1 MQADENE
8 RQYRIIDQLMTSHAV
23 LRDRYARRAK
33 LLNVSLLSFAIA
45 LNGFVFASDD
55 FLKLLFPGHAVAAKI
70 ALGIISIALLILS
83 IVELRVDW
91 EGQSQSHSEAVARL
105 SRLKAKYREAHASKT
120 TNRFDELTRDYAS
133 TMEALP
139 PIPER
144 SFTRLKARHEFKRLL
159 SQEISKHP
167 GLPSVLLSIRLRW
180 NAWRKLSSSQNHLR
194 RP

>member
-1 MQADENE
+1 MQANENE

-55 FLKLLFPGHAVAAKI
+55 FLKLLFPGHAAAAKI

-91 EGQSQSHSEAVARL
+91 EGQSRSHSEAVARL
-105 SRLKAKYREAHASKT
+105 SRLKAKYREAHTSKAA
-120 TNRFDELTRDYAS
+120 NRFDELTRDYAS

-144 SFTRLKARHEFKRLL
+144 SFTRLKAHHEFKRLL

-167 GLPSVLLSIRLRW
+167 GAPSVLLSIRLRW
-180 NAWRKLSSSQNHLR
+180 NAWRKLSSPQNQLR

>member
-23 LRDRYARRAK
+23 LRDRYGRRAT
-33 LLNVSLLSFAIA
+33 LLNVSLLSLAIA

-55 FLKLLFPGHAVAAKI
+55 FLKLLFREHAGAATA
-70 ALGIISIALLILS
+70 ALGIISIALLVLS

-91 EGQSQSHSEAVARL
+91 EGQSRSHSEAVGRL
-105 SRLKAKYREAHASKT
+105 SQLKAEYREAHASKDSD
-120 TNRFDELTRDYAS
+120 RFDDLTRDYAS

-139 PIPER
+139 PVPER
-144 SFTRLKARHEFKRLL
+144 SFTRLKAHHEFKRLL

-167 GLPSVLLSIRLRW
+167 GVPAILLSVRLRW
-180 NAWRKLSSSQNHLR
+180 NAWRSLPSS
-194 RP
+194 

>member
-1 MQADENE
+1 MQVDENE

-23 LRDRYARRAK
+23 LRDRYGRRAGI
-33 LLNVSLLSFAIA
+33 LNLSLLSLAIA

-55 FLKLLFPGHAVAAKI
+55 ILRSIFRERAGAAK
-70 ALGIISIALLILS
+70 ATLGIISIALLVLS

-91 EGQSQSHSEAVARL
+91 EGQSRSHSEAVGRL
-105 SRLKAKYREAHASKT
+105 SRLKAKYRETHAKKDGDS
-120 TNRFDELTRDYAS
+120 FDELTRDYAS

-144 SFTRLKARHEFKRLL
+144 SFTRLKAHHEFKRRL

-167 GLPSVLLSIRLRW
+167 GVPAILLSVRLRW
-180 NAWRKLSSSQNHLR
+180 NAWHNLGSSQNQ
-194 RP
+194 